1 MDKFFRTRGKSFQ
14 YAFSGLRYAL
24 RTQKNS
30 WIHLFFT
37 IAAICAGVL
46 LKITALEWTVIIFC
60 IGLVWL
66 AELLNTALETAV
78 DLFCPEYHPLAKVV
92 KDVAA
97 GAVLV
102 AALISVVIGL
112 IIFGPQLFHLLFG

>member
-102 AALISVVIGL
+102 AALISLVIGL
-112 IIFGPQLFHLLFG
+112 IIFGPPLSHLLFG

>member
-112 IIFGPQLFHLLFG
+112 IIFGPPLSHLLFG

>member
-112 IIFGPQLFHLLFG
+112 IIFGPPLFHLLFG